1 MNVSTN
7 NQRVA
12 TPTRLGAAAL
22 GLAVVSSLAVA
33 ATPASAARPD
43 SNGTA
48 VTAAHHPVVLDP
60 GEQLA
65 HRKSMIDPRWWVRL
79 GNVG

>member
-22 GLAVVSSLAVA
+22 GIAVVSSLAVA

-43 SNGTA
+43 STG
-48 VTAAHHPVVLDP
+48 
-60 GEQLA
+60 
-65 HRKSMIDPRWWVRL
+65 PR
-79 GNVG
+79 